1 MKKKDLTYPD
11 NLFNEGLSSHE
22 VEFNP
27 DHWEHMKSL
36 LDEEDDLTPVVIF
49 DSSNN
54 NNKNKLSN
62 LILIIMSI
70 LSILTAI
77 GTLMYS
83 TAGSGITHKHFNA
96 SGSVDTEINHS
107 NTNGGFTKTSPSEF
121 KSNEDFNDKTLNQ
134 VDQKPSNNNVSS
146 NSNKG
151 KNNAL
156 STSTSFSK
164 NDVSNVKIDGIPLTK
179 IDSPL
184 MKNGQIIS
192 SFDSSDNLII
202 GDKNY
207 RIFKHYVW
215 YDDRYEYIERNEIKS
230 VQDGFIGIHFTA
242 EKPKVADSFSSG
254 FNVQLMSGNRLKSSH
269 WGLYAGFDF
278 GMQFFGK
285 GKTSG
290 VILNNTNQDSGFTKL
305 RSSAVD
311 LLGRAHF
318 EYAKYPVIPYFNLA
332 AGPRLY
338 NTSQVV
344 GSYTPLQNTE
354 SNTTSNSVHT
364 SVSMMYGFGAGLRIR
379 VSPVVSF
386 DIRYERFAG
395 TPVKKVNM
403 NESQFNG
410 LQYDL
415 KIEKIKPQNEQ
426 IKFGLL
432 FDISERDY
440 DKKIIEKG
448 HYQLTSYDTIV
459 TDKNDT
465 GKVFIPCN
473 CLPCNTSSINKATTP
488 NNNGNSNG
496 RNNSEPINIPSSRQ
510 KSSFPE
516 IKPPSKPVIKPN

>member
-11 NLFNEGLSSHE
+11 NLFNEGLSGHE

-36 LDEEDDLTPVVIF
+36 LDEEDDLIPVVIL

-54 NNKNKLSN
+54 NNKSKLST

-70 LSILTAI
+70 LSILTTI
-77 GTLMYS
+77 GTLLYS
-83 TAGSGITHKHFNA
+83 SAGSGFNHTQLNA
-96 SGSVDTEINHS
+96 ANPVTSEIKSENS
-107 NTNGGFTKTSPSEF
+107 SKKSLKLAPS
-121 KSNEDFNDKTLNQ
+121 DFNSEKNIESNRVITSSSSHTNSSQLPQNKKVNVSKTTQNQ
-134 VDQKPSNNNVSS
+134 VV
-146 NSNKG
+146 
-151 KNNAL
+151 KNIE
-156 STSTSFSK
+156 T
-164 NDVSNVKIDGIPLTK
+164 IGIPLGK
-179 IDSPL
+179 IDSPM
-184 MKNGQIIS
+184 MKDGRIIS
-192 SFDSSDNLII
+192 SFDSSENLII

-215 YDDRYEYIERNEIKS
+215 YDDKYEYTERNEIKS

-242 EKPKVADSFSSG
+242 EKPKVADSFSAG
-254 FNVQLMSGNRLKSSH
+254 FNIQFMSGNRLNTNH
-269 WGLYAGFDF
+269 WGLYGGFDF

-305 RSSAVD
+305 RSSALD
-311 LLGRAHF
+311 FLGRMHL
-318 EYAKYPVIPYFNLA
+318 EYAKYPVIPYFNIA

-364 SVSMMYGFGAGLRIR
+364 SVSMMYGFGAGLRFRI
-379 VSPVVSF
+379 SPVVSF
-386 DIRYERFAG
+386 DVRYERFAG

-415 KIEKIKPQNEQ
+415 KIEKVKPQNEQ

-432 FDISERDY
+432 FDISETEY
-440 DKKIIEKG
+440 DKKLIEKG
-448 HYQLTSYDTIV
+448 HYQLMSYDTVV
-459 TDKNDT
+459 TDKSDT

-473 CLPCNTSSINKATTP
+473 CLPCNSSSINKATTP
-488 NNNGNSNG
+488 NDNGGNNN
-496 RNNSEPINIPSSRQ
+496 RKNSEPINIPSGRQ

-516 IKPPSKPVIKPN
+516 IKPPSKPVIHN